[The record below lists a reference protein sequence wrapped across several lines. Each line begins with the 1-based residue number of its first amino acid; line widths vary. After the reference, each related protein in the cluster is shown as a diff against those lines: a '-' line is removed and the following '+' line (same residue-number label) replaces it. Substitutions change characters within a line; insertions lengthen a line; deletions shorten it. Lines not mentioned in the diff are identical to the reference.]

1 MTRLDPGPAPTL
13 LNDWVTNQAFWGF
26 LFLAAFA
33 GLVYYTTEFLKRWH
47 AKSAELDRV
56 LTEGPPDDTCAIGDC
71 TRYAAVLFPSSTGVM
86 FVCRFHAAQVSE
98 WTGPALFDQEDGVA

>member
-1 MTRLDPGPAPTL
+1 MNPGPAPTL

-26 LFLAAFA
+26 LLLAVFA
-33 GLVYYTTEFLKRWH
+33 SVVWRFTEFIKAWH

-56 LTEGPPDDTCAIGDC
+56 LTEGPPDGRCAIGDC
-71 TRYAAVLFPSSTGVM
+71 SRYAAVLFPSSTGVM

-98 WTGPALFDQEDGVA
+98 WTGPALFDQEEESA